1 MSLKNKKSSSKVSK
15 WIVFTSM
22 PMQMAAT
29 IYLFYLIGDWLDTRD
44 AIEEGWC
51 VKGMTML
58 GVFSSVYQFVRQA
71 KRMSN
76 NE

>member
-1 MSLKNKKSSSKVSK
+1 MPLKNKKSSSKVSK

-29 IYLFYLIGDWLDTRD
+29 IYLFYLIGDWLDTRYS
-44 AIEEGWC
+44 IEEGWC

-71 KRMSN
+71 KRISN